1 MIQTNER
8 IAMAG
13 DTPKSTRWGP
23 MAVLAVPRRRPN
35 GGWFHIEVRILYARL
50 TFREKLGSTAP
61 TQVCKLHIPMQP
73 TVLRQRQ
80 QES

>member
-1 MIQTNER
+1 
-8 IAMAG
+8 MAG
-13 DTPKSTRWGP
+13 DAPKSTRWGP

-35 GGWFHIEVRILYARL
+35 GGLLHINIEVRILYARL
-50 TFREKLGSTAP
+50 TFRKKLGSTAP